1 MDKEDRSME
10 TCLKFLK
17 REFIRRGEK
26 FCINDVIP
34 QLRQLT
40 ALPNSVVWSL
50 VRRLNDRYMDVQL
63 TEEIDEMGKKLVYL
77 DFIPIT
83 ERYQGDKN
91 AETRAN
97 TYMRERFTS
106 LIGARQRKKIT
117 LSKKNLSS
125 SKQSDLFVQ
134 ALSVQY
140 GRKIKDEELIKK
152 SRESE
157 QLVIDQTIDT
167 DTKDLIYDLVKKEY
181 MRRIN
186 SPSEF
191 PEIRFKI
198 SDIAG
203 MVEEATRVSPGR
215 LYPLLKDMAAENWNF
230 TLSAEKDEKLPGM
243 II

>member
-1 MDKEDRSME
+1 
-10 TCLKFLK
+10 
-17 REFIRRGEK
+17 
-26 FCINDVIP
+26 
-34 QLRQLT
+34 
-40 ALPNSVVWSL
+40 
-50 VRRLNDRYMDVQL
+50 
-63 TEEIDEMGKKLVYL
+63 
-77 DFIPIT
+77 
-83 ERYQGDKN
+83 
-91 AETRAN
+91 
-97 TYMRERFTS
+97 MRERFTS

-140 GRKIKDEELIKK
+140 GRKIKDEESIKK

-181 MRRIN
+181 MRQIN

-203 MVEEATRVSPGR
+203 MVERATRVSPGR

-230 TLSAEKDEKLPGM
+230 ALSAEKDKRLPGM

>member
-1 MDKEDRSME
+1 M
-10 TCLKFLK
+10 
-17 REFIRRGEK
+17 
-26 FCINDVIP
+26 
-34 QLRQLT
+34 
-40 ALPNSVVWSL
+40 VWSL
-50 VRRLNDRYMDVQL
+50 VRRLNDQYMDVQL

-83 ERYQGDKN
+83 EQYQGDKD

-97 TYMRERFTS
+97 TYMREHLAS

-140 GRKIKDEELIKK
+140 GRKIKDEKWIKK

-157 QLVIDQTIDT
+157 QLVIDQTINT

-181 MRRIN
+181 H
-186 SPSEF
+186 
-191 PEIRFKI
+191 
-198 SDIAG
+198 
-203 MVEEATRVSPGR
+203 
-215 LYPLLKDMAAENWNF
+215 AAN
-230 TLSAEKDEKLPGM
+230 
-243 II
+243 